1 MWSLVVVAVV
11 LFFYWKFG
19 SRLRML
25 YWINR
30 QLPGPKYSF
39 PTGNIAEVR
48 KYDHVCEAFSDWS
61 RQYGPTFRAWLGP
74 FQCVVISTEPNHLK
88 QMMIGDKDRWDVGE
102 RAALRR
108 FTGNSLLTSRNPVW
122 QHQRSLMNPAFHF
135 QNLRDMTPV
144 FDHYVKPFIASC
156 ESIAGSGQV
165 MDIGNALTCLTLD
178 IIGRSAFG
186 TELHAQNTSSP
197 SPLLPKIRSLFDA
210 GTNAFTSV
218 LMGFLPEFMFPVL
231 RRQKE
236 AVQDIRSA
244 CRKIIEQRLTES
256 KTSSATANDLLGL
269 LVGCKDENGHGMP
282 MEQMIDEA
290 MAFLL
295 AGFETTSTL
304 MTWLFYALAKN
315 PEADAKLYKEL
326 QDHAAVVKDRAPN
339 HTELRELSYLTSVIE
354 ETCRLYPPI
363 PLLAR
368 QARDQDNF
376 LQLRN
381 EQLFVPRGGV
391 VMLNTLGVHRD
402 ERHWK
407 EPLAFRPER
416 FARRAISSPKSS
428 KAKSPKSVVET
439 PEAPGS
445 PKSPKVALPATPATP
460 RRAKFTWMPFST
472 GPRHCIGQEFAML
485 EIRSLLS
492 QILVRYRFTL
502 APDHPPVKPKAF
514 SLVVLRPNTR
524 INMCVERR

>member
-1 MWSLVVVAVV
+1 
-11 LFFYWKFG
+11 
-19 SRLRML
+19 
-25 YWINR
+25 
-30 QLPGPKYSF
+30 
-39 PTGNIAEVR
+39 
-48 KYDHVCEAFSDWS
+48 
-61 RQYGPTFRAWLGP
+61 
-74 FQCVVISTEPNHLK
+74 
-88 QMMIGDKDRWDVGE
+88 
-102 RAALRR
+102 
-108 FTGNSLLTSRNPVW
+108 
-122 QHQRSLMNPAFHF
+122 
-135 QNLRDMTPV
+135 
-144 FDHYVKPFIASC
+144 
-156 ESIAGSGQV
+156 
-165 MDIGNALTCLTLD
+165 LD

-186 TELHAQNTSSP
+186 SELHAQDVNSP
-197 SPLLPKIRSLFDA
+197 SPLLPKIRTLFEG

-218 LMGFLPEFMFPVL
+218 LMGFLPEFMFPVI

-256 KTSSATANDLLGL
+256 KTSSTANDLLGL
-269 LVGCKDENGHGMP
+269 LVGCKDDKGQSMP

-295 AGFETTSTL
+295 AGHETTSTL
-304 MTWLFYALAKN
+304 MTWLLYALATN
-315 PEADAKLYKEL
+315 PEVDAKLYNEL
-326 QDHAAVVKDRAPN
+326 QQNAAVIKDRAPN
-339 HTELRELSYLTSVIE
+339 HTELRELTYLTNTIE

-407 EPLAFRPER
+407 EPLTFRPER
-416 FARRAISSPKSS
+416 FARRVLTSPKSS
-428 KAKSPKSVVET
+428 KLPKSPRT
-439 PEAPGS
+439 
-445 PKSPKVALPATPATP
+445 PKSPKVAPAPLSPKSP

-502 APDHPPVKPKAF
+502 APNHPPVKPKAF

-524 INMCVERR
+524 IMMCVERRS

>member
-48 KYDHVCEAFSDWS
+48 KYDHVCEAFTEWS

-88 QMMIGDKDRWDVGE
+88 QMMIGEKDRWDVGD

-108 FTGNSLLTSRNPVW
+108 YTGNSLLTSRNPLW

-135 QNLRDMTPV
+135 QNLREMTPV
-144 FDHYVKPFIASC
+144 FDHYVKQFIQSC
-156 ESIAGSGQV
+156 ESLAGTGQQ
-165 MDIGNALTCLTLD
+165 MDISNTLSSLTLD

-186 TELHAQNTSSP
+186 CELHAQDVNSP
-197 SPLLPKIRSLFDA
+197 SPLLPKIRTLFEG

-236 AVQDIRSA
+236 AVQEIRSA
-244 CRKIIEQRLTES
+244 CRKIIEKRLTES
-256 KTSSATANDLLGL
+256 KTPSTANDLLGL
-269 LVGCKDENGHGMP
+269 LVDCKDDKGQSMP

-295 AGFETTSTL
+295 AGHETTSTL
-304 MTWLFYALAKN
+304 MTWLLYALATN
-315 PEADAKLYKEL
+315 PEVDAKMYDELKERT
-326 QDHAAVVKDRAPN
+326 AVIKDRAPN
-339 HTELRELSYLTSVIE
+339 HTELRELSYLTNIIE

-402 ERHWK
+402 ARHWK
-407 EPLAFRPER
+407 EPLVFRPER
-416 FARRAISSPKSS
+416 FARRAALSSPKSL
-428 KAKSPKSVVET
+428 KPKSPRSPK
-439 PEAPGS
+439 S
-445 PKSPKVALPATPATP
+445 PKSPKVAPVPGSPKSP
-460 RRAKFTWMPFST
+460 RRGKFTWMPFST

-502 APDHPPVKPKAF
+502 APNHPPVKPKAF

-524 INMCVERR
+524 IMMCIERR